1 MITRDIAPGIIGY
14 TEVFPNS
21 LNYVKLYEKVQQS
34 GFQIWFEEG
43 TNSHGNKNPEY
54 NPNVR
59 STLVTFI
66 NPLDQKSN
74 IPLLSQAAQLSNKLD
89 EVRDL
94 CLSHYMSVYGDM
106 NIINK
111 EGWALLKYRP
121 GDFFNNHTD
130 ASHEYLRQ
138 VSAVFYFN
146 DNYEGGE
153 LIFPFLN
160 VTIKAKAGE
169 LILFPSNYL
178 FVHKANKVESGI
190 KYSAISFMN

>member
-14 TEVFPNS
+14 SNIFSNCMD
-21 LNYVKLYEKVQQS
+21 YVGLYEEVHKS
-34 GFQIWFEEG
+34 GIQIWFEEG

-59 STLVTFI
+59 STLVTFV
-66 NPLDQKSN
+66 NPIDQKSN
-74 IPLLSQAAQLSNKLD
+74 IAKLAEASLLATKLD
-89 EVRDL
+89 DARNL
-94 CLSHYMSVYGDM
+94 CLSHYMSVYGNM
-106 NIINK
+106 NIIKK

-130 ASHEYLRQ
+130 ASHEYPRQ
-138 VSAVFYFN
+138 ISAVFYFN
-146 DNYEGGE
+146 DDYEGGE

-178 FVHKANKVESGI
+178 FVHKANKVESGV

>member
-14 TEVFPNS
+14 TDVFSES

-34 GFQIWFEEG
+34 GFKIWFEEG
-43 TNSHGNKNPEY
+43 TNSHGKKNPEY
-54 NPNVR
+54 NPSVR

-66 NPLDQKSN
+66 NPLDQNSTV
-74 IPLLSQAAQLSNKLD
+74 PGLSQASQLANKLD

-94 CLSHYMSVYGDM
+94 CLSHYKTIYGDM
-106 NIINK
+106 NIIKK

-121 GDFFNNHTD
+121 GDFFQNHTD
-130 ASHEYLRQ
+130 ASHEYPRQ